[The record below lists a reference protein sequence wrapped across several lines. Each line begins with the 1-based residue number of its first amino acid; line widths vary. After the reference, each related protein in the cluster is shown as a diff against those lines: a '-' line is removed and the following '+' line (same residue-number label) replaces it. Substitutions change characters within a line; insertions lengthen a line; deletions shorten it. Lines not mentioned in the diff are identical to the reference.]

1 MRGMAG
7 EAYLTNPQVMHETIE
22 GETIIIDLSTGTYFS
37 LRGSGP
43 AIWNALV
50 GGADTESV
58 RASLERVY
66 EGAPGE
72 IAGALDSFLVQL
84 EREGL
89 IAPGAATA
97 APGLAPEHVPSKI
110 PFEPPQ
116 LETYEDLQDIILLD
130 PVHMVDDAGWP
141 QAAPVGR
148 EPA

>member
-1 MRGMAG
+1 MAG

-72 IAGALDSFLVQL
+72 IEGALDAFLAQL

-89 IAPGAATA
+89 IAPGAATSAAAARRPA
-97 APGLAPEHVPSKI
+97 APRKRTCRSTPGPGAASRWPARC
-110 PFEPPQ
+110 
-116 LETYEDLQDIILLD
+116 
-130 PVHMVDDAGWP
+130 AGSP
-141 QAAPVGR
+141 R
-148 EPA
+148 